1 MNQKISSYGWLM
13 VACGFLILLVT
24 NGMTLTGITV
34 FDNLLLTE
42 FGWQRGALKLRDLI
56 TFAGAGLIAP
66 LFGYFADKGHI
77 KNCLLLGCGFLAAG
91 LIVYSKV
98 ESLAGVYLAHALFGL
113 SLASAGIVS
122 VVFLV
127 STQVPVSRRGLAL
140 GLALVGSSLGNTV
153 FPQLSLNL
161 LKSMD
166 WRSAFLN
173 LSLVPA
179 LLAVAIVFTVRRRT
193 LRPPQAA
200 VATFERDSGAEV
212 SKSEAG
218 VAAPVQPFSTI
229 LLSSAFWKIGII
241 AMLTFFAILGVTSH
255 AFLRLTGAGFAP
267 QEAGRAIG
275 ILFMMGLV
283 GKLFS
288 GVFADRFSHR
298 TLMAVSLLLM
308 IAGAVG
314 LASFVSQGLLLW
326 VLAFGLGW
334 GALYT
339 LIQIATVSSFGTVG
353 SGRILG
359 AIAVL
364 EALGGG
370 LGPWLIGLT
379 FDKTGSYS
387 FGFSMIAAGLAV
399 AFVLSRL
406 LPDASQPAVLKVPR
420 EVSAEG

>member
-1 MNQKISSYGWLM
+1 
-13 VACGFLILLVT
+13 
-24 NGMTLTGITV
+24 
-34 FDNLLLTE
+34 
-42 FGWQRGALKLRDLI
+42 
-56 TFAGAGLIAP
+56 
-66 LFGYFADKGHI
+66 
-77 KNCLLLGCGFLAAG
+77 
-91 LIVYSKV
+91 
-98 ESLAGVYLAHALFGL
+98 
-113 SLASAGIVS
+113 
-122 VVFLV
+122 
-127 STQVPVSRRGLAL
+127 
-140 GLALVGSSLGNTV
+140 
-153 FPQLSLNL
+153 
-161 LKSMD
+161 
-166 WRSAFLN
+166 
-173 LSLVPA
+173 
-179 LLAVAIVFTVRRRT
+179 
-193 LRPPQAA
+193 
-200 VATFERDSGAEV
+200 
-212 SKSEAG
+212 
-218 VAAPVQPFSTI
+218 
-229 LLSSAFWKIGII
+229 
-241 AMLTFFAILGVTSH
+241 TSH
-255 AFLRLTGAGFAP
+255 AFLRLMGAGFAP

-314 LASFVSQGLLLW
+314 LASFVSQGLLYW
-326 VLAFGLGW
+326 VVAFGLGW

-379 FDKTGSYS
+379 FDKTGSYL